1 MERRHPANRIDVGS
15 VDDLRAG
22 PRRVE
27 VDGTALVV
35 AEVGDEVTVA
45 VDRCP
50 HRGAPLSAGTVEH
63 GCIVCPYHGWAFGPA
78 GEVAAI
84 PALGPDAALPRRAR
98 LRTVAAEVRDG
109 RVLVDASTV
118 DRPAAPALAM
128 GNDDDALA
136 DGWHPVGRS
145 DEVPAGGRVGFRLLG
160 RTFEVERDPTGGL
173 HCRSAHAVTDHVGHV
188 WLAPDEPAADL
199 LDIAEFG
206 EDGWHH
212 VAMPRVEGRYGVG
225 LLLDNQLDAGHFSFV
240 HRATFGSGS
249 DAALPPYEIERHAG
263 GFEVRMR
270 VPITPRNDVS
280 AAAGERPT
288 TQHRNMTYRYRA
300 PTTLFLRLDYEE
312 MGGSTGILF
321 CFAPLDRDTA
331 RMDVDLLFRHPDGFT
346 EEQLAQRLAFEV
358 QVVGEDLALQDR
370 FDTLFFND
378 TATTEIYTRADRS
391 SVEMRRILAAFYRM
405 AVSSP
410 MPMRA
415 SSEVSI
421 A

>member
-109 RVLVDASTV
+109 RVLVDASTL
-118 DRPAAPALAM
+118 DPGGTR
-128 GNDDDALA
+128 
-136 DGWHPVGRS
+136 WRWQRRRRVGRRLAPS
-145 DEVPAGGRVGFRLLG
+145 AARRGPPGAGRVRLLG
-160 RTFEVERDPTGGL
+160 RTFEAERD
-173 HCRSAHAVTDHVGHV
+173 HRRSALSERTRGHRPRRPRV
-188 WLAPDEPAADL
+188 ARPRRAGRRP

-212 VAMPRVEGRYGVG
+212 VPMPRVEGRYGVG

-370 FDTLFFND
+370 FDTLD
-378 TATTEIYTRADRS
+378 LPLELTAEIHTRADRS